1 MSYKGMMLPSVRL
14 AISLHQISSN
24 RHLRGIRYV
33 VIDAV

>member
-14 AISLHQISSN
+14 AISLHQFSTN
-24 RHLRGIRYV
+24 HRPRAIRYV